1 MSNRQ
6 FQNRREE
13 KTRERKQRLMD
24 EEDPEKQRRLERI
37 EQKRDAKYKQPR
49 IKAFKIKWAVHL

>member
-49 IKAFKIKWAVHL
+49 IKAFKIK